1 MRPGDVHSGAG
12 VQTAIAVNLLQ
23 GTRDSVGAPGF
34 GRHLTNH
41 VASVASQKSKV
52 PIHLDGTDV
61 HSVADVNQGHLI
73 SVALESRKDALNS
86 FSPKSTDDFAFAL
99 LKVEVQ
105 PIVTKNFGGDLDR
118 SGNVSS
124 HVLGLFRV

>member
-12 VQTAIAVNLLQ
+12 VQTAISVNLLQ

-52 PIHLDGTDV
+52 PIHLDGTDA

-73 SVALESRKDALNS
+73 SVALESRKDA
-86 FSPKSTDDFAFAL
+86 FSPKSTDNFALAL